1 VNTVEVVFSP
11 ALYPYK
17 QTQENFIA
25 VVIDVLRAT
34 TSMTAALAH
43 GVAKIIPVSDL
54 DEAKT
59 YKSRGY
65 LVAAERDGKYL
76 DFADYGNSPFDY
88 LNNDVVGKTIAYSTT
103 NGSQAIN
110 LAGDAQQTIIA
121 ALINVT
127 AVTNWLI
134 QQNLPVVVLCAGW
147 KGMFNLEDT
156 ACAGLICKGLI
167 ESGNFSTT
175 DDATKASILL
185 ANEAMKDL
193 PGFIEQASHRDRLRL
208 LGADESLD
216 YCLSVNQVNIVAGM
230 KDGVL
235 IKLGDV
241 SV

>member
-1 VNTVEVVFSP
+1 MNTVEVVFSP